1 MLNKSGESDLCLISD
16 KKNCF
21 QPFAFEYDVRFVT
34 YGLYYAEVG
43 SLCAI

>member
-1 MLNKSGESDLCLISD
+1 MLNESGESDFCLISD

-21 QPFAFEYDVRFVT
+21 QPFTFEYDVRFVT
-34 YGLYYAEVG
+34 YGLYYVEVG